1 MYFRNTIDISLIH
14 LIFETK
20 IRNQLTQ
27 HFVCCEEKSL
37 ILICE
42 CYPYQI
48 LFQIF
53 SLLSYT
59 RKNFIW
65 SLTEKYL
72 EISCFQKNEMP
83 ATFLNAFKIHWSYWK
98 SRRTTKTNS
107 VCMEYIFILLFTAN
121 HWRVRNHYS
130 VVSFYSE
137 KDYISLSDH
146 AVLQDSR
153 LGGLFH
159 GMTP

>member
-1 MYFRNTIDISLIH
+1 MFKNTIDISLIH
-14 LIFETK
+14 LILKTK

-27 HFVCCEEKSL
+27 YFVCCEQKSL
-37 ILICE
+37 ILIFV

-65 SLTEKYL
+65 SLIEKYL
-72 EISCFQKNEMP
+72 DISCFQRNNMP
-83 ATFLNAFKIHWSYWK
+83 ATFLNAFKMHWSYWK
-98 SRRTTKTNS
+98 NRRTTRTNKW
-107 VCMEYIFILLFTAN
+107 LLCGIDFYQRA
-121 HWRVRNHYS
+121 RNHYS

-137 KDYISLSDH
+137 KDCISLSDH
-146 AVLQDSR
+146 AILWDSR
-153 LGGLFH
+153 IEGLFY